1 MAIHTSCPACGK
13 TYVVD
18 DGLAGQKL
26 ACRECDQL
34 VRIPNPFR
42 MLGRSAMDDAAVDAV
57 GTEDDQSDDIE
68 IPTGVRPPRIAKKK
82 KNQPKHNPREVAS
95 VFEVYVYGLPLSIAI
110 AMFCQ
115 VMIGLSAAYL
125 VYENFSDGNV
135 IFGWLSLSRVIWI
148 SVIAHEIHSGGRVCR
163 WFSISLSIVGIAFSL
178 FMFVG
183 VFALIHTDTI
193 VSGQPKV
200 VDYLFMVVG
209 FQFLLYVTNLIALLT
224 TSAKHYCNRM
234 GLV

>member
-68 IPTGVRPPRIAKKK
+68 IPSGVRPPRIAKKK
-82 KNQPKHNPREVAS
+82 KNQSQHNPDEVAS
-95 VFEVYVYGLPLSIAI
+95 AFEVDIYGLPVSIAI

-125 VYENFSDGNV
+125 VYENFSNGNV
-135 IFGWLSLSRVIWI
+135 LFGWLSILRVIWI
-148 SVIAHEIHSGGRVCR
+148 SVIAREIHSGSRVCR
-163 WFSISLSIVGIAFSL
+163 WFSIALSIVGIAFSF

-183 VFALIHTDTI
+183 VFALIHTDTMI
-193 VSGQPKV
+193 SGQPKV

-224 TSAKHYCNRM
+224 TSAKRYCIRM